1 MAKGGKGRSNKK
13 TPKSAAPH
21 YDDVTGGD
29 MMDDE
34 IDAFHKQR
42 DVVPLDV
49 NDDIGESDE
58 DNEHPVFDFEGVNDD
73 EDDDEDDFEDDTQ
86 LTGLAAKIAR
96 QQKYLRAKTGGVE
109 DLTHDDAEDE
119 EERRDVWGRS
129 KSLYYDGDNVN
140 YELQSS
146 DEELPAEEEAEVLRL
161 QKENAK
167 SLSMEDFGLEDASE
181 DESDGEPTLGEI
193 FVKGKTP
200 SASTNKEPQDETG
213 MVYEEVKKDLNALS
227 KEEQMDIVYSSA
239 PELVGLLSELN
250 EALEQLE
257 NKVNPLLSKVK
268 ERENA
273 MKRGM
278 QYMELKQLLLLSYC
292 QAITFYLLLKS
303 EGQPVRDH
311 PVIARLVEIKNL
323 LDKMKK
329 LDENLPSDLEEILDK
344 KHGEMEAKF
353 PSEDTGLESLS
364 KDKRSVVSAEKQVP
378 DEALELVN
386 VDSLKDN
393 ENKMAK
399 RKRPSDQVAL
409 QSVEMLK
416 VRAAL
421 EEKLKQKGVFNS
433 VAPKR
438 NGARKN
444 LQTMNGK
451 LETLDD
457 FDDDAVD
464 INAYRVSSNGNPSL
478 SNSTKLSQLVTKA
491 KKAKVISGDD
501 DLPKRDD
508 IGERRRRHELRVLA
522 GAGIKSD
529 DDDEPNNNR
538 LEDDDEINAADE
550 MEDDGGEAESESD
563 LEFYKQVEK
572 QHAAKLATK
581 DEKYSRTP
589 TALSLPDTLIDGK
602 RHINYEMEKN
612 RGLTRSRKKL
622 TKNPRKKYR
631 GKHEKMKVRRKGQ
644 VRDIKKPSGP
654 YGGETSGINAGISRS
669 IRFKS

>member
-13 TPKSAAPH
+13 TPKNTAPH

-49 NDDIGESDE
+49 NDDIGETDE

-257 NKVNPLLSKVK
+257 NKVNPLLSKVFCS
-268 ERENA
+268 
-273 MKRGM
+273 GDV
-278 QYMELKQLLLLSYC
+278 L
-292 QAITFYLLLKS
+292 IF
-303 EGQPVRDH
+303 
-311 PVIARLVEIKNL
+311 
-323 LDKMKK
+323 
-329 LDENLPSDLEEILDK
+329 
-344 KHGEMEAKF
+344 
-353 PSEDTGLESLS
+353 
-364 KDKRSVVSAEKQVP
+364 VVS
-378 DEALELVN
+378 
-386 VDSLKDN
+386 
-393 ENKMAK
+393 
-399 RKRPSDQVAL
+399 
-409 QSVEMLK
+409 
-416 VRAAL
+416 
-421 EEKLKQKGVFNS
+421 
-433 VAPKR
+433 
-438 NGARKN
+438 
-444 LQTMNGK
+444 
-451 LETLDD
+451 
-457 FDDDAVD
+457 
-464 INAYRVSSNGNPSL
+464 I
-478 SNSTKLSQLVTKA
+478 
-491 KKAKVISGDD
+491 
-501 DLPKRDD
+501 
-508 IGERRRRHELRVLA
+508 
-522 GAGIKSD
+522 
-529 DDDEPNNNR
+529 
-538 LEDDDEINAADE
+538 
-550 MEDDGGEAESESD
+550 
-563 LEFYKQVEK
+563 
-572 QHAAKLATK
+572 
-581 DEKYSRTP
+581 
-589 TALSLPDTLIDGK
+589 
-602 RHINYEMEKN
+602 
-612 RGLTRSRKKL
+612 
-622 TKNPRKKYR
+622 
-631 GKHEKMKVRRKGQ
+631 
-644 VRDIKKPSGP
+644 
-654 YGGETSGINAGISRS
+654 
-669 IRFKS
+669 